1 MAGAFIALTRLAR
14 CFSGFVLLIVSA
26 WLGSPAAKAQAPPAV
41 AQHSNDA
48 ANPGHERRKMISWV
62 VLSNSYVDLTVDALR
77 KKLDEVYPGQFLPPN
92 NNNFVIDGPTSGQF
106 LIKSNIP
113 GAGGIFMLFSVPGPY
128 TEFSKFAEAIADSA
142 MLRSVKA
149 QCCWLSVDLI
159 QLHARTTEEVA
170 YRFIEPVL
178 AKLAPSDAA
187 FLVDPEKGVTIPFSD
202 DIRDRLAKGEEI
214 RSSR

>member
-1 MAGAFIALTRLAR
+1 MAGAVIGFTRFTR
-14 CFSGFVLLIVSA
+14 CLLGFVVLAVAA
-26 WLGSPAAKAQAPPAV
+26 WLGSPAAKAQPPAV

-48 ANPGHERRKMISWV
+48 ANPGHQRQAMISWV
-62 VLSNSYVDLTVDALR
+62 VLSNSHVDLTVGALR

-92 NNNFVIDGPTSGQF
+92 DSNFAVEGPTPGQF

-113 GAGGIFMLFSVPGPY
+113 GAGGIFMLLSAPRPY
-128 TEFSKFAEAIADSA
+128 TEFSNFAEAIADPA
-142 MLRSVKA
+142 MLRSAKA

-170 YRFIEPVL
+170 YRFIEQVL

-187 FLVDPEKGVTIPFSD
+187 FLVDPEKGVTVPFSD
-202 DIRDRLAKGEEI
+202 DIRNQLAKGEQI
-214 RSSR
+214 RSSP